1 MLKLFPLT
9 TRINKNHLTIGGCDT
24 VSLAE
29 EFGTPLYIFDE
40 ATLRGKC
47 SEYRKAFEKRYP
59 DSTISYAC
67 KAYINKALA
76 QIFNEEG
83 LSLDAVSAGEIA
95 IAKSANFPMNRVYFN
110 GNNKARSELEAAIEW
125 GVKYIVVDNFHEL
138 SVLAELAKTAK
149 TKQDILLRISPGI
162 DPHTHAYLTTGMSTA
177 NSASS

>member
-1 MLKLFPLT
+1 MLNLFPQT
-9 TRINKNHLTIGGCDT
+9 AKINKNHLTIGGCDT

-59 DSTISYAC
+59 NSTISYAC

-95 IAKSANFPMNRVYFN
+95 IEMPASRRCAVSQACSQDHPRQAHHVPLHMFPLNF
-110 GNNKARSELEAAIEW
+110 
-125 GVKYIVVDNFHEL
+125 VVRP
-138 SVLAELAKTAK
+138 AT
-149 TKQDILLRISPGI
+149 
-162 DPHTHAYLTTGMSTA
+162 
-177 NSASS
+177 